1 MDDELRRRR
10 WMTPSLLVLVLLQQS
25 TTFADDPEFVE
36 DDDAALEEALAAAKR
51 LENAEQDVMSDIEVR
66 TSPPPHPT
74 RATPARYTHADRQFV
89 RMPLTLCGTAACAH
103 DLLGSDGGLV
113 RVRADRLAL
122 QPRQHHAAVRVGCT
136 RV

>member
-1 MDDELRRRR
+1 
-10 WMTPSLLVLVLLQQS
+10 MTRSLLVLVLLQQC

-66 TSPPPHPT
+66 TSPPPPHPT
-74 RATPARYTHADRQFV
+74 RATSARCTHADPPPI

-122 QPRQHHAAVRVGCT
+122 QPREHHAAVRVGST
-136 RV
+136 RL